1 MLEITSE
8 EQNKVNRMKRTKDSL
23 RDLWDNIKCTNIWI
37 IGGPRRKR
45 KKGRVWEHF
54 WRDYSWKFPQH
65 GKGSRQSSPTGRVP
79 YRINPRRNT
88 PRHILVKITKVKHKE
103 RILKAARDKQQVTTE
118 GNHICLT
125 ADLSAETLQA
135 RGSDRI
141 YLKYWKEKILQPRLL
156 YPARVSFKID
166 GDSKAFQTSKS

>member
-1 MLEITSE
+1 
-8 EQNKVNRMKRTKDSL
+8 MKRTKDSL

-37 IGGPRRKR
+37 IGGPRRRR

-79 YRINPRRNT
+79 YRINPTRNT
-88 PRHILVKITKVKHKE
+88 PRHILVKITKIKHKE
-103 RILKAARDKQQVTTE
+103 RILKAARDKQPVTTK

-125 ADLSAETLQA
+125 ADLSAETPQA
-135 RGSDRI
+135 RRKWQNI
-141 YLKYWKEKILQPRLL
+141 FKVLKGKNLQRRLL
-156 YPARVSFKID
+156 YLARISFKID